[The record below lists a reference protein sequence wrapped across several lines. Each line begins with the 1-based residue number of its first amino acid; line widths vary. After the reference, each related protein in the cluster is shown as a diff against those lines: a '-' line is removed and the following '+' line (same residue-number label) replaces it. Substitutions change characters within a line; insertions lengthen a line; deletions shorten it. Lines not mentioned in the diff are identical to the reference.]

1 MFSSLLKKSSI
12 FSQRNHLNYNNFF
25 MFYADH
31 VLSLLSPPPFPDV
44 NTHYLKCY
52 PQPGKLLIFLAY
64 VQFSFVRYS
73 VYIIPVYRVI
83 IQKSSCDTSCTPLC
97 IPCINSDQQ
106 YLQTVFNSANIR
118 GILPKNT
125 QTDLNQEY
133 KSHNLVYDFRQSTAI
148 NR

>member
-1 MFSSLLKKSSI
+1 MFSSLLKKKRHFFLEKSSKLQQL
-12 FSQRNHLNYNNFF
+12 F
-25 MFYADH
+25 H
-31 VLSLLSPPPFPDV
+31 VLRGSRLVPTQPPPFPDV

-125 QTDLNQEY
+125 QTDLN
-133 KSHNLVYDFRQSTAI
+133 
-148 NR
+148 